1 MFAPRS
7 FPEGTVEAENKRIND
22 DRISLKSQ
30 KAELESQIQTS
41 REAAVSLPKLEEY
54 IQLVREKLTDLDF
67 DMKRLALEMLNIK
80 IWIDGS
86 NVEITGTIPIED
98 SEVVTKSS

>member
-1 MFAPRS
+1 MTAAL
-7 FPEGTVEAENKRIND
+7 EAQ
-22 DRISLKSQ
+22 LQ
-30 KAELESQIQTS
+30 AS
-41 REAAVSLPKLEEY
+41 REAVVSLPKLEEY

-67 DMKRLALEMLNIK
+67 DMKRLTLDMLNIK

-86 NVEITGTIPIED
+86 NVEITGSIPVEH